1 MIPLSSRPAA
11 PPAPPL
17 RQFVSHQQACSALA
31 AQVAA
36 DLDLAVARRGVASLA
51 VPGGTTPGEFL
62 LLLGYRDLAWPAIQV
77 TLTDERWVP
86 PTHERSNSALV
97 SRTLGRHGR
106 PYRWFPLWRAD
117 CTAHVAVH
125 DVERDS
131 AVLAWPLDVV
141 VLGMGDDGHV
151 ASLFPGDEAGFAPAG
166 TSRFAAVTG
175 PGDEPRISLTA
186 GAITQARSVYLLI
199 RGGDKRAVLRA
210 ASGSDLPIA
219 RVLAARQGDIVVYA
233 SP

>member
-1 MIPLSSRPAA
+1 MIPLFTRAAARPA
-11 PPAPPL
+11 PSL
-17 RQFVSHQQACSALA
+17 RQFVSHQQACAALV

-51 VPGGTTPGEFL
+51 VPGGTTPAEFL

-97 SRTLGRHGR
+97 SRTLGRNGR
-106 PYRWFPLWRAD
+106 PYQWFPLWRAGSTGD
-117 CTAHVAVH
+117 LAVQ

-151 ASLFPGDEAGFAPAG
+151 ASLFPGDEAGFARAG

-175 PGDEPRISLTA
+175 PGNEPRISLTA
-186 GAITQARSVYLLI
+186 GAITQARLVYVLI

-219 RVLAARQGDIVVYA
+219 RVLAARQGEVVVYA